1 MPAAHADDDAEPLA
15 AANEAFGLPGR
26 IALVTGSTRGI
37 GEAIAEE
44 FAAAGATVIV
54 TGRDLGAARGV
65 AERIA
70 GRGGEAFAV
79 AYEAGAPNAA
89 SDLVAAVSSRVSKID
104 VLVNNAAILRPH
116 RVGRLSEAEFD
127 EVFGI
132 NTRAALFLCQAAHPL
147 LVRSEHAAI
156 VNVTAACAHRPM
168 AGLGA
173 YCASKAAMLNFTS
186 TLAQEW
192 ARDGIRVN
200 ALTPG
205 SVATDMI
212 LPKDPAERAAFEA
225 DMANQNL
232 MGRLA
237 EPQEIARAVRF
248 LASEAAS
255 FMTGQTLVVDGGF
268 LA

>member
-1 MPAAHADDDAEPLA
+1 MPSSPVDAPFDLT
-15 AANEAFGLPGR
+15 GR
-26 IALVTGSTRGI
+26 VALVTGSTRGI
-37 GEAIAEE
+37 GAAIALE
-44 FAAAGATVIV
+44 FAMAGAEVIV
-54 TGRDLGAARGV
+54 TGRSEQAARSV
-65 AERIA
+65 ADRIA
-70 GRGGEAFAV
+70 ARCAQDGLRTDARLHAL
-79 AYEAGAPNAA
+79 AYEASADGAAA
-89 SDLVAAVSSRVSKID
+89 QLIADTAAITSRLD

-116 RVGRLSEAEFD
+116 RVARLSETEFD
-127 EVFGI
+127 EIFGV
-132 NTRAALFLCQAAHPL
+132 NTKAALFLCQAAHPWL
-147 LVRSEHAAI
+147 AQSDAAAI

-173 YCASKAAMLNFTS
+173 YCASKAAMINFTS

-212 LPKDPAERAAFEA
+212 LPRAPDTRAAFEE
-225 DMANQNL
+225 DMARQNL

-237 EPQEIARAVRF
+237 DPREIAHAVRF

>member
-1 MPAAHADDDAEPLA
+1 MPSSPVDAPFDLS
-15 AANEAFGLPGR
+15 GR
-26 IALVTGSTRGI
+26 VALVTGSTRGI
-37 GEAIAEE
+37 GAAIALE
-44 FAAAGATVIV
+44 FACAGAEVIV
-54 TGRDLGAARGV
+54 TGRSVKDAQAVAVTVAEQAARD
-65 AERIA
+65 A
-70 GRGGEAFAV
+70 GRPEAVVHAL
-79 AYEAGAPNAA
+79 AYEASAEGAAA
-89 SDLVAAVSSRVSKID
+89 QLIESVASRTSRLD

-116 RVGRLSEAEFD
+116 RVGKLSESEFD
-127 EVFGI
+127 EVFRV
-132 NTRAALFLCQAAHPL
+132 NTKAALFLCQAAHPML
-147 LVRSEHAAI
+147 ARSESGAI

-173 YCASKAAMLNFTS
+173 YCASKAAMINFTS

-212 LPKDPAERAAFEA
+212 LPRDPDERAAFEQE
-225 DMANQNL
+225 MASQNL

-237 EPQEIARAVRF
+237 EPREIARAVRF
-248 LASEAAS
+248 LASDAAS
-255 FMTGQTLVVDGGF
+255 FMTGQTLIVDGGL